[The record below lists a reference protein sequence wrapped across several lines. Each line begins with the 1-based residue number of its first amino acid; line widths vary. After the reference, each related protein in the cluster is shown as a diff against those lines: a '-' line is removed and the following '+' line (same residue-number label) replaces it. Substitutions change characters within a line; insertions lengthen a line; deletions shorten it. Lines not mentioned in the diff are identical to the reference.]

1 LKATQNLRDER
12 PFVMLVR
19 LFSGRIFHGGG
30 DAGSGELDVGL
41 GLVLSLLALPGGF
54 YAMLLFEKYST
65 LLLWMRNQQ
74 NFDPL
79 AATVPDEYFFIVLS
93 MFVTGAAAVWRW
105 DSIFPDRR
113 DYSNLVPLPIPTR
126 VTFLANITAVVG
138 FAGLLAVVVNV
149 ASCVLYPLAVSAS
162 QESVSYL
169 LRLASIHALAVFL
182 ASLFSFFAVFAIVG
196 TLMVAL
202 PYELFRRVSLYL
214 RAMLLMILVGML
226 ATSFVVPH
234 FLNDL
239 SPSPIRYLPSVWFL
253 ALTKLVHGTA
263 TAPMGALGWRSVK
276 ALAVVITVAAIT
288 YVLSYGRC
296 FLRIPEVMPRESEA
310 ARRGLSWW
318 FTLCDFTFLRTPFQR
333 ASYRFVWETLQ
344 RSEHHTLV
352 MGGFAGLGLVVAS
365 QSLLGAFDRRIFQP
379 GALPSAEILSLP
391 LVLSY
396 CLVIGLRFVFEM
408 PAELRANWIF
418 QLCVDRQSTECL
430 PLARGFA
437 LSCVVPWVMVI
448 LIPVSAYLW
457 GWRVALL
464 HGLVIT
470 LWSALLVE
478 VLFVRFRK
486 VPFTCSYPPFR
497 DSALI
502 LVLAA
507 LAGFFVFV
515 VLLSKVE
522 YFALRNSFV
531 AIPLI
536 GIVPIAWY
544 GLSRFREDT
553 AVVDKQLI
561 FEDQVPAGFELLN
574 LDQRL

>member
-1 LKATQNLRDER
+1 MSIARSRDEQ
-12 PFVMLVR
+12 PFGVLVH
-19 LFSGRIFHGGG
+19 LFAGRIFHGGG
-30 DAGSGELDVGL
+30 DGSSGELDVGL
-41 GLVLSLLALPGGF
+41 GVVLSLLALPGGF

-113 DYSNLVPLPIPTR
+113 DYSNLVPLPIPAR
-126 VTFLANITAVVG
+126 VIFLANITAVVD
-138 FAGLLAVVVNV
+138 FASQLAVVVNV

-169 LRLASIHALAVFL
+169 LELAGIHALAVLL

-202 PYELFRRVSLYL
+202 PYALFRRVSLYV
-214 RAMLLMILVGML
+214 RAMLLMILVAML
-226 ATSFVVPH
+226 GTSFVVPH
-234 FLNDL
+234 LLKNL
-239 SPSPIRYLPSVWFL
+239 SHSPIRYLPPVWFL
-253 ALTKLVHGTA
+253 ALTKLIHGTA
-263 TAPMGALGWRSVK
+263 APPMSVLGWRSLK
-276 ALAVVITVAAIT
+276 ALAVVIAVAAVT

-296 FLRIPEVMPRESEA
+296 FLRIPEVMYRESA
-310 ARRGLSWW
+310 VARRWLSWW
-318 FTLCDFTFLRTPFQR
+318 FALCDFTFLRTPFQR
-333 ASYRFVWETLQ
+333 ATYRFVWQTLQ

-352 MGGFAGLGLVVAS
+352 MGGFAGLGLVIAS
-365 QSLLGAFDRRIFQP
+365 QSLLSAFDPRMFQP

-391 LVLSY
+391 LILSY

-408 PAELRANWIF
+408 PAELRANWLF
-418 QLCVDRQSTECL
+418 QLTVDENSQECL

-437 LSCVVPWVMVI
+437 LSWVVPWVFVV
-448 LIPVSAYLW
+448 LVPASAYFW

-464 HGLVIT
+464 NGVVVT
-470 LWSALLVE
+470 LWTALLAQA
-478 VLFVRFRK
+478 LFVRFRK

-497 DSALI
+497 DSALVT
-502 LVLAA
+502 VLAA

-515 VLLSKVE
+515 VLLSRVE
-522 YFALRNSFV
+522 YFALRNIFV
-531 AIPLI
+531 AVALLAI
-536 GIVPIAWY
+536 GPIAWY
-544 GLSRFREDT
+544 GLSRFRED
-553 AVVDKQLI
+553 AAPADKHLI
-561 FEDQVPAGFELLN
+561 FEDQASAGFELLD
-574 LDQRL
+574 LDQRM

>member
-1 LKATQNLRDER
+1 
-12 PFVMLVR
+12 MLVR
-19 LFSGRIFHGGG
+19 LFAERIFHGGG
-30 DAGSGELDVGL
+30 DAADGELDVGL
-41 GLVLSLLALPGGF
+41 GVVLSLLALPGGF

-126 VTFLANITAVVG
+126 VIFLANVAAVVG
-138 FAGLLAVVVNV
+138 FATLLAVVVNV
-149 ASCVLYPLAVSAS
+149 ASCILYPLAVSAS

-202 PYELFRRVSLYL
+202 PYGFFRRVSLYV

-234 FLNDL
+234 LLINL
-239 SPSPIRYLPSVWFL
+239 SDSPIRYLPSVWYL
-253 ALTKLVHGTA
+253 ALTKLIHGTA
-263 TAPMGALGWRSVK
+263 AAPMAALGWRSVK
-276 ALAVVITVAAIT
+276 ALAVVILVAAIT
-288 YVLSYGRC
+288 YVVSYGRC
-296 FLRIPEVMPRESEA
+296 FLRIPEVMQRESEA
-310 ARRGLSWW
+310 ARRWLSWW
-318 FTLCDFTFLRTPFQR
+318 FALCDFTFLRTPFQR
-333 ASYRFVWETLQ
+333 ATYRFVWETLQ

-352 MGGFAGLGLVVAS
+352 MGGFAGLGLVIAS
-365 QSLLGAFDRRIFQP
+365 QSLLDSFDPRIFKP

-391 LVLSY
+391 LILSY

-418 QLCVDRQSTECL
+418 QLSVDQNSQECL

-437 LSCVVPWVMVI
+437 LSCIVPLVVAL
-448 LIPVSAYLW
+448 LIPLSAYFW

-464 HGLVIT
+464 QGLVVT
-470 LWSALLVE
+470 LWTALLVE
-478 VLFVRFRK
+478 ALFVRFRK
-486 VPFTCSYPPFR
+486 VPFTCSYTPFR

-502 LVLAA
+502 IVLAA

-522 YFALRNSFV
+522 YFALRNVFV
-531 AIPLI
+531 AIPLL
-536 GIVPIAWY
+536 GIVPAAWY
-544 GLSRFREDT
+544 GLSRFHED
-553 AVVDKQLI
+553 AVAVDKQLI
-561 FEDQVPAGFELLN
+561 FEDQVSAGFELLD